1 VPRVPA
7 HEIES
12 VVLGAV
18 RTRLRQDGSPEA
30 EAPETDRELI
40 ERQVQRVI
48 IKPHQIEIE
57 LVGPTGFAASERLD
71 DDAPLAECNA
81 SPVLCVSWTSA
92 TGTAVKGVVHSPA
105 TREIMLPANRE
116 ELLLA
121 IAKARARVE
130 ELVDGRAK
138 SFAEIAEREGKV
150 ERHVRF
156 LAPLAFV
163 SPRIMHSIAE
173 GSFRADLNVTKL
185 VKLIDCSW
193 VEQERSI
200 LGRA

>member
-1 VPRVPA
+1 YRYYVSHALLQNRRGGAGSVPRVPA

-30 EAPETDRELI
+30 EPPETDRELI

-57 LVGPTGFAASERLD
+57 LVGPTGVAASERLD
-71 DDAPLAECNA
+71 DDAPLPECNA
-81 SPVLCVSWTSA
+81 SRVLCVSWSGV

-105 TREIMLPANRE
+105 AREIMLPANRD

-121 IAKARARVE
+121 IAKARAWVE
-130 ELVDGRAK
+130 ELVDGRAT
-138 SFAEIAEREGKV
+138 S
-150 ERHVRF
+150 
-156 LAPLAFV
+156 
-163 SPRIMHSIAE
+163 
-173 GSFRADLNVTKL
+173 
-185 VKLIDCSW
+185 
-193 VEQERSI
+193 
-200 LGRA
+200 